1 MSQELVPK
9 SIVLIVASVL
19 TSCFPFYRY
28 QSAACKQQGD
38 AFDARVEKLRR
49 DAREK
54 LIIGAKKDAVI
65 RFFAENG
72 MPVSFAA
79 GEATG
84 TVSTTGC
91 APAGCGSDAAYLGL
105 RVKVDELGTVTGEP
119 VVGAI
124 YADCL

>member
-1 MSQELVPK
+1 MVQRLVPK
-9 SIVLIVASVL
+9 SVVLIVASVL

-28 QSAACKQQGD
+28 QSAACKQRG
-38 AFDARVEKLRR
+38 AAYEARVEKLRR

-54 LIIGAKKDAVI
+54 LIIGAKKDVVI

-72 MPVSFAA
+72 IPVSFLA

-105 RVKVDELGTVTGEP
+105 RVKVDEMGTVTGEP

-124 YADCL
+124 YSDCL